1 MEGILQVVIVVWAV
15 GVIMWRW
22 IAARDQEE

>member
-15 GVIMWRW
+15 GVIVWRW
-22 IAARDQEE
+22 IAAQDLEE